1 MDLLTGALPSPF
13 TRGRQHQLK
22 FQLIL
27 SEAAALFNW
36 QGSRATTLADVAGRL
51 NLTKTCLYYYVNNK
65 QDLVYQCYV
74 ASCSMW
80 LEHAQQASKT
90 SGSGLDKITS
100 MIAAH
105 LEQYAATLRNDT
117 PHFALL
123 TEVSSLD
130 EAHRQDIL
138 KRWSEVFELCRVM
151 VTQGIDEGTIEDV
164 EPTVITLAIF
174 SIIQW
179 FPVWL
184 NRKHT
189 ANIKEVVASVLDIAI
204 NGISAQPHQFEQIPL
219 PEITHENAYS
229 FDREVQKKGKREA
242 FYRVGSVYFN
252 QKGYKGTSLDEIAG
266 SLEVTK
272 GAFYYHISNKE
283 ELLYQC
289 FERTLSIER
298 TLLKEANKSA
308 DSGLQ
313 KVGRALHY
321 LVNIQLSDQGPLI
334 RYRSLPSLDES
345 HRKLVLKSSK
355 RNSDSLG
362 AYIRQGFD
370 DGTLR
375 DVDAEIAQHILSG
388 AIEASPDLMEWVKS
402 TNEKQVSKNYLRIF
416 INGLAN
422 KANIK

>member
-1 MDLLTGALPSPF
+1 MDLVADARPSPF
-13 TRGRQHQLK
+13 IRGRQHQLK

-36 QGSRATTLADVAGRL
+36 QGSRATTLADVAGSL

-74 ASCSMW
+74 ASGSMW
-80 LEHAQQASKT
+80 LGHAQQASQLK
-90 SGSGLDKITS
+90 GSGLDKICAMVT
-100 MIAAH
+100 AH
-105 LEQYAATLRNDT
+105 LDQYASTLRNEA
-117 PHFALL
+117 PHFAML
-123 TEVSSLD
+123 TEVSSL
-130 EAHRQDIL
+130 EKAHREDIFQ
-138 KRWSEVFELCRVM
+138 RWSEVFQLCQTM
-151 VTQGIDEGTIEDV
+151 VIQGIDEGTIGDV
-164 EPTVITLAIF
+164 DPAVITLAVF

-189 ANIKEVVASVLDIAI
+189 ANIKEVVASVMDIMI
-204 NGISAQPHQFEQIPL
+204 NGISAQSHQFEQILL
-219 PEITHENAYS
+219 PKVSHKSVDS
-229 FDREVQKKGKREA
+229 FDREAQKQAKREA
-242 FYRVGSVYFN
+242 FYRVGSIHFN

-272 GAFYYHISNKE
+272 GAFYYHIRNKE

-289 FERTLSIER
+289 FERTLSIEQ
-298 TLLKEANKSA
+298 LLLEQANKSA
-308 DSGLQ
+308 DSGLA
-313 KVGRALHY
+313 KVGCALQY

-355 RNSDSLG
+355 RNSDNLG
-362 AYIRQGFD
+362 AFIRQGFD

-375 DVDAEIAQHILSG
+375 DIDAEIAQHILSG
-388 AIEASPDLMEWVKS
+388 AIEASSDLLEWVKS
-402 TNEKQVSKNYLRIF
+402 TNGKQISRDYLNIF
-416 INGLAN
+416 INGLT
-422 KANIK
+422 IKPNVN

>member
-1 MDLLTGALPSPF
+1 MDLLADTGSSPF
-13 TRGRQHQLK
+13 IRGRQHQLK

-36 QGSRATTLADVAGRL
+36 QGSRATTLADVAGSL

-80 LEHAQQASKT
+80 LQHARQASQLK
-90 SGSGLDKITS
+90 GSGLGKICAMVT
-100 MIAAH
+100 AH
-105 LEQYAATLRNDT
+105 LDQYAATLRNEA
-117 PHFALL
+117 PHFAML
-123 TEVSSLD
+123 TEVSSLE
-130 EAHRQDIL
+130 EAHREDIFQ
-138 KRWSEVFELCRVM
+138 RWSEVFELCQTMVM
-151 VTQGIDEGTIEDV
+151 QGIDEGTIGDV
-164 EPTVITLAIF
+164 DPAVITLAVF

-189 ANIKEVVASVLDIAI
+189 ANIKEVVASVMDIMI
-204 NGISAQPHQFEQIPL
+204 NGISAQLHQFEQIPM
-219 PEITHENAYS
+219 PKVSHESIDS
-229 FDREVQKKGKREA
+229 FDREAQKQAKREA

-266 SLEVTK
+266 SLQVTK
-272 GAFYYHISNKE
+272 GAFYYHIKNKE

-298 TLLKEANKSA
+298 ILLEQANNSA
-308 DSGLQ
+308 DLGLE
-313 KVGRALHY
+313 KVGNALHY
-321 LVNIQLSDQGPLI
+321 LVNIQLSDDGPLI
-334 RYRSLPSLDES
+334 RYRSLPSLDEP
-345 HRKLVLKSSK
+345 HRKLALKSSK
-355 RNSDSLG
+355 RNSDTLG

-375 DVDAEIAQHILSG
+375 NINAEIAQHILSG
-388 AIEASPDLMEWVKS
+388 AIEASPDLMEWVNN
-402 TNEKQVSKNYLRIF
+402 TNGKQVSKDYLSIF
-416 INGLAN
+416 INGLA
-422 KANIK
+422 I